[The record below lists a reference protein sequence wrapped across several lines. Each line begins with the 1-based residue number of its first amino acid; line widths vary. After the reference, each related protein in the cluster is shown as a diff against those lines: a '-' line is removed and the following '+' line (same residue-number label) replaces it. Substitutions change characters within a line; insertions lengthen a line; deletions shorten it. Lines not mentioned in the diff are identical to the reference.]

1 VNSVQFIASVI
12 TQPEARYFESG
23 SQVCEFRASISQ
35 GKNNDGTWKPSIVQT
50 VKCWGK
56 TAEIATDSLRKG
68 CKVAVEGRM
77 TAEEW
82 TDRQSGEKRTKNF
95 ITASRVMLVD
105 IPSRGSASTP
115 SGGGSSGFDDDDV
128 PF

>member
-1 VNSVQFIASVI
+1 MNCVQFIANVI
-12 TQPEARYFESG
+12 TAPETKYFESG

-35 GKNNDGTWKPSIVQT
+35 GKNSDGTWKPSIVQT

-56 TAEIATDSLRKG
+56 TAEIATDSLWKG

-82 TDRQSGEKRTKNF
+82 TDRNTGDKRTKNF
-95 ITASRVMLVD
+95 VTANRVMLVD
-105 IPSRGSASTP
+105 IPTRGSTAP
-115 SGGGSSGFDDDDV
+115 SGGSSVDDEEV